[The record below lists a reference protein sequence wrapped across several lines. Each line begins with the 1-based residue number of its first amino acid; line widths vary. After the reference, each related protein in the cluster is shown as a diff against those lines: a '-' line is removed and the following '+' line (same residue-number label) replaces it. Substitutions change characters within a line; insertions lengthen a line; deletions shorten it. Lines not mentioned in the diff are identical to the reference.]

1 MNIKE
6 LPTIERP
13 CEKFSFYG
21 AKKLSDSELLAIIIK
36 TGTKDKTAVM
46 LAQELMNKY
55 DYDSRGLAFLNDV
68 SLAELQKIKGI
79 GRIKAI
85 QLKAV
90 WELIKRSSKPIALK
104 KHKILS
110 PSNAAEFLMEDLRY
124 LKQEIVVVILLD
136 VKNEIIKT
144 VTVAIG
150 GLSQSGVEA
159 REIFKEPIKNSA
171 SSIILAHNHPS
182 GDPSPS
188 DSDIV
193 FTKRIY
199 DAGKIFG
206 IEVLD
211 HIIIGNGIFSSLKK
225 MGKF

>member
-6 LPTIERP
+6 LPVIERP

-85 QLKAV
+85 QLKSV
-90 WELIKRSSKPIALK
+90 WELIRRSSKPVALK
-104 KHKILS
+104 KYKILS

-124 LKQEIVVVILLD
+124 LKQEMVVVILLD

-144 VTVAIG
+144 VTVALG

-159 REIFKEPIKNSA
+159 REIFKEPIKCSA
-171 SSIILAHNHPS
+171 NSIILAHNHPS

-193 FTKRIY
+193 FTKRIH